1 MEPKLNALNAI
12 CGGVQ
17 SYSQLLEDN
26 NCKINENA
34 FAIYSTI
41 HFDCFYPAEGNAG
54 IQSQPNIKAIEKPSF
69 RNLDVLQQKS
79 ETKANS
85 NSGFVRSNE
94 QSNQT
99 NESENHE
106 IYLKFSH
113 KCFQSRAHDK
123 FD

>member
-1 MEPKLNALNAI
+1 M
-12 CGGVQ
+12 
-17 SYSQLLEDN
+17 
-26 NCKINENA
+26 
-34 FAIYSTI
+34 
-41 HFDCFYPAEGNAG
+41 
-54 IQSQPNIKAIEKPSF
+54 QSQPNIKAIEKPSF

-99 NESENHE
+99 NECENHE

-113 KCFQSRAHDK
+113 KCFQSHDK